1 MAPSHPFL
9 YAMDPAT
16 TLYTFFLKT
25 DPSIRTVRLIG
36 SWDNFTMSYAMER
49 DSRREGGQWRG
60 CHTFK
65 DIICDGDASPA
76 ASTSS
81 FQKRNGGLKQG
92 STYYYYYEVDASTE
106 THNPALPSTTTC
118 PYLPG
123 QRVNTLDVPSEKSSR
138 QRSASVS
145 SARRS
150 DFKTMNP
157 ADKFVTPRPP
167 PATPAVTPA
176 AGPELRAV
184 SSLSAL
190 RRPLSP
196 LPSARNLLRHQRS
209 VRSLSPA
216 PSASAPS
223 ITAPSI
229 SAPSFSTWSPR
240 RFFARRASPSREVT
254 NADDLDVDAAA
265 DADVERDYFGQASID
280 NDDHASVRYAPP
292 TRLPSSSSSISTSS
306 RLRYAAI
313 IPSSQGSRSRDIS
326 PESLRRFL
334 VDDDV
339 VGPAADT
346 PATRHNLIDTTE
358 IETDDDDLDFEMDY
372 DDANFDASAASE
384 NAPFTVLSPPPPSR
398 NATPVN
404 LGAQLQKQQQ
414 QSVTPILTLRTSIP
428 PPVRPA
434 RALPAA
440 LETSSIQRNPA
451 QMNLGLE
458 MPSSTSPT
466 SSASI
471 SSMSSLSPMSQS
483 DADDDEECYG
493 TAGEPAALFLP
504 PQHPFGSQNTGNSK
518 SEAQQQQRHYRHHL
532 FDAAFTGSTAT
543 LVPGDGLI
551 TAPNG
556 NGLNELVDE
565 LGWMA
570 TAIRG

>member
-1 MAPSHPFL
+1 
-9 YAMDPAT
+9 MDPAT

-25 DPSIRTVRLIG
+25 DPSIRSVRLIG
-36 SWDNFTMSYAMER
+36 SWDNFNMSYAMER

-65 DIICDGDASPA
+65 DIICDGDASSA
-76 ASTSS
+76 SSTSIAR
-81 FQKRNGGLKQG
+81 KRSGGLKQG
-92 STYYYYYEVDASTE
+92 STYYYYYEVDADTE
-106 THNPALPSTTTC
+106 THNPALPSTTAC

-123 QRVNTLDVPSEKSSR
+123 QRVNTLDVPTEVSTR

-167 PATPAVTPA
+167 PATPSVAPA
-176 AGPELRAV
+176 SGPGLVRERRDKELRAV

-196 LPSARNLLRHQRS
+196 LPSPRKLLRHQRS
-209 VRSLSPA
+209 VRSISPA
-216 PSASAPS
+216 PSISAPS

-254 NADDLDVDAAA
+254 NADELNVDG
-265 DADVERDYFGQASID
+265 DAESDYFGTATVDADD
-280 NDDHASVRYAPP
+280 NASVRFSQP
-292 TRLPSSSSSISTSS
+292 TRLPSSSSSISTGS
-306 RLRYAAI
+306 RLRYAALA
-313 IPSSQGSRSRDIS
+313 PSSQGSRSRDIS

-339 VGPAADT
+339 VDT
-346 PATRHNLIDTTE
+346 PKMANTQPTSVFDTTE
-358 IETDDDDLDFEMDY
+358 TETETETDDDDMDFEMDY
-372 DDANFDASAASE
+372 DDANFATSAATE
-384 NAPFTVLSPPPPSR
+384 NAPFTILSPPPPSR

-404 LGAQLQKQQQ
+404 LGLQMQQRHQ
-414 QSVTPILTLRTSIP
+414 RQESTPVLTLRTSIP
-428 PPVRPA
+428 PPVKPSRAAPSVPVDSNTIQNNLA
-434 RALPAA
+434 RM
-440 LETSSIQRNPA
+440 S
-451 QMNLGLE
+451 LGLE
-458 MPSSTSPT
+458 MPSSMSPT
-466 SSASI
+466 SPASI

-483 DADDDEECYG
+483 DADDDDECYG

-504 PQHPFGSQNTGNSK
+504 PPQHPFGAEPFALQK
-518 SEAQQQQRHYRHHL
+518 HRHHL
-532 FDAAFTGSTAT
+532 FDAAYTGSTET
-543 LVPGDGLI
+543 LVPGNGLI

-556 NGLNELVDE
+556 GGLNELVDE

-570 TAIRG
+570 TAIRD

>member
-1 MAPSHPFL
+1 
-9 YAMDPAT
+9 
-16 TLYTFFLKT
+16 
-25 DPSIRTVRLIG
+25 
-36 SWDNFTMSYAMER
+36 MER

-65 DIICDGDASPA
+65 DIICDGDALSAAPA
-76 ASTSS
+76 TAPTSS
-81 FQKRNGGLKQG
+81 HKRTGGLKQG

-123 QRVNTLDVPSEKSSR
+123 QRVNTLHVPKEQSSR

-145 SARRS
+145 SAHRS

-167 PATPAVTPA
+167 PATPTVMPA
-176 AGPELRAV
+176 AGPELRSV
-184 SSLSAL
+184 CSLSAL

-196 LPSARNLLRHQRS
+196 LPSPRSLLRHQRS

-216 PSASAPS
+216 PSVSAPS
-223 ITAPSI
+223 VTAPSVT
-229 SAPSFSTWSPR
+229 APSFSSWSPR

-254 NADDLDVDAAA
+254 NADDLDAHVHAG
-265 DADVERDYFGQASID
+265 ADVGRERDYFGQAAID
-280 NDDHASVRYAPP
+280 NDGHASVRYAPP
-292 TRLPSSSSSISTSS
+292 TRLPSSSSSVSASS
-306 RLRYAAI
+306 RLRYAALA
-313 IPSSQGSRSRDIS
+313 PPSQGSSRSRDIS

-339 VGPAADT
+339 AGPAVNLPPPQHTLVDT
-346 PATRHNLIDTTE
+346 AET
-358 IETDDDDLDFEMDY
+358 ETDDDDLDFEMDY
-372 DDANFDASAASE
+372 DDANFAASAASE
-384 NAPFTVLSPPPPSR
+384 YAPFTVLSPPPPSR

-404 LGAQLQKQQQ
+404 LGAQLQKRQQQ
-414 QSVTPILTLRTSIP
+414 QQQQQKQDATPILTLRTSIP
-428 PPVRPA
+428 PPVRT
-434 RALPAA
+434 AA
-440 LETSSIQRNPA
+440 SETSTIQRNLA

-458 MPSSTSPT
+458 MPSSVSPA

-504 PQHPFGSQNTGNSK
+504 PPQHPFGSANTGSK
-518 SEAQQQQRHYRHHL
+518 QQQRHCRHHL
-532 FDAAFTGSTAT
+532 FDAALTGSTAT
-543 LVPGDGLI
+543 LVPGSGLI